1 MELTKKQK
9 EGLDITI
16 KRYHDKEKY
25 TTISGFA
32 GVGKSTLVK
41 FIISALGNDGINP
54 DTDVCYTAYTGK
66 AAEVLRKKGNPNAM
80 TLHKLLYTSIPKPS
94 GGFFRKIKEA
104 LEYSIIVVDE
114 VSMVPKTMIDI
125 LLKFPVYVIF
135 LGDPFQ
141 LPQIDKNEAH
151 DLLEHPHVFLDEV
164 MRQAQESEII
174 RMTMKIRKFEPI
186 DFSKGKEVI
195 VIPHKELVTGHLLWA
210 DQVICSTNAKR
221 TAINNQMRDLL
232 GYSGILQ
239 DGEKI
244 IVKRNYWDVFSEPK
258 GDCLVNGMTG
268 IVRDPFESFIKLP
281 RYIRSDIKT
290 INTIICN
297 FIPDGEDGE
306 AFLNIDFNKKFIEKE
321 EPLDWKLTYQLGKLK
336 PKIGDLIPKDA
347 TYGYAITAHAAQG
360 SEYDNVLVIEE
371 SFPFVKTEHAR
382 WLYTA
387 VSRSVEKC
395 VLVR

>member
-80 TLHKLLYTSIPKPS
+80 TLHKLLYTSIPKPN

-174 RMTMKIRKFEPI
+174 RMTMKIRNFEPI
-186 DFSKGKEVI
+186 DFFKGKEVI

-290 INTIICN
+290 INTIICD
-297 FIPDGEDGE
+297 FIPDSEDGE
-306 AFLNIDFNKKFIEKE
+306 AFLSIDFNKNFIEKE

-360 SEYDNVLVIEE
+360 SEYDKVLVIEE

-387 VSRSVEKC
+387 CTRAVSRL